1 MAMAP
6 MLASDH
12 RSFHHYPIQHSPE
25 YREAPYTPPPPPPYY
40 LLPNGGC
47 SPEAV
52 SFAPYIP
59 QTPLINPVNP
69 VQHDYDYFVNGVISD
84 VLIRVEDQDGYRS
97 PCEGKPVA
105 QNVYSTPQSYL
116 MWGSDVGF
124 GPNGYHPSFAP
135 EAQVAK
141 ELAPLWGIRPVSH
154 TIPSQPPTPI
164 LKAEPEPEPETI
176 QQESQEEQSPELAEL
191 SRGGIHKI
199 TGKKRRRLLHIV
211 AERNRRMQQNKMY
224 EELYR
229 MVPGLENSSRSTKRE
244 VLMRTADWLED
255 LVDGNRKLQQQ
266 LRQLP

>member
-6 MLASDH
+6 MLELDH
-12 RSFHHYPIQHSPE
+12 RNIPHYPIQHSPD

-47 SPEAV
+47 SPAM
-52 SFAPYIP
+52 SYAPYVP
-59 QTPLINPVNP
+59 QTPLFNP
-69 VQHDYDYFVNGVISD
+69 VQPVQNDYDYFVNGVISD

-97 PCEGKPVA
+97 PCESKPVA
-105 QNVYSTPQSYL
+105 PTVYSTPQSYL

-124 GPNGYHPSFAP
+124 GPHCYHPSFVP
-135 EAQVAK
+135 EAQMTK
-141 ELAPLWGIRPVSH
+141 EPAPLYGIRAVSH

-164 LKAEPEPEPETI
+164 FKAEPAPEPETI
-176 QQESQEEQSPELAEL
+176 QLESQEEQSPELAEL
-191 SRGGIHKI
+191 SRDGLHKI
-199 TGKKRRRLLHIV
+199 TGKKRRRLLHII

-229 MVPGLENSSRSTKRE
+229 MVPGVENSSRSTKRE

-255 LVDGNRKLQQQ
+255 LVEGNKKLQQQ